1 VGRLLYRIGELA
13 ARRRW
18 PVLAVWAAVAVALAL
33 LVGRYGSN
41 TSDDLRLPGADSQA
55 ASDLLAS
62 RFPPQQN
69 GSSPIVFHV
78 PTGKV
83 TDAAT
88 KQAIEASRSAIL
100 QLPHVQP
107 ARRAVLAQARDDGLS
122 LGVGRAKI
130 RAPAEVLGLRVA
142 HGRVVGAVMT
152 HAVEASSGSPRVKPC
167 RFGSGARPARAARRA
182 R

>member
-100 QLPHVQP
+100 QLPHVYSATDPFGQKGQSHGP
-107 ARRAVLAQARDDGLS
+107 SHTTAVVRSDGLAN
-122 LGVGRAKI
+122 LGVMLEVGDQEVMLCLLDTRPRQRDGRT
-130 RAPAEVLGLRVA
+130 R
-142 HGRVVGAVMT
+142 
-152 HAVEASSGSPRVKPC
+152 
-167 RFGSGARPARAARRA
+167 RAARCT
-182 R
+182 